1 MPFLI
6 KKLGNI
12 YKLKKKD
19 GSYVNKEYKSKTTAT
34 NAGLN
39 FMRYRGEKGELKRNK
54 IVVKK

>member
-6 KKLGNI
+6 VKVGNK

-19 GSYVNKEYKSKTTAT
+19 NTYINKEYNSKTTAA

-39 FMRYRGEKGELKRNK
+39 FMRYRGENGKLKGNK